1 MYKRSFVNDFD
12 IDHGILTSLTLLEHK
27 LCMSRKIHKCGGFVV
42 SDCINILTVKS
53 ENYVVLV
60 KSSTLED
67 HYLCYLQ
74 VSIIYSSRDQNI
86 TLLIVH

>member
-12 IDHGILTSLTLLEHK
+12 IDHGILTSLTLLEPK
-27 LCMSRKIHKCGGFVV
+27 LCKREKIQKCGGSVV
-42 SDCINILTVKS
+42 SDYINILNVKS
-53 ENYVVLV
+53 ENYVRLV

-74 VSIIYSSRDQNI
+74 VSTSYSSRGQNI
-86 TLLIVH
+86 TLQIVH